1 MIMKKMSFRL
11 LVSCGILLCALAVA
25 AFAGQEPTP
34 SAFRTE
40 VSIQTASAGA
50 YVLSARVTDLASG
63 AVLAA
68 PSLKVP
74 ANEEAS
80 SESTVP
86 GGSISLT
93 GKVDPG
99 LHTATYTVRVM
110 HGNKVVAEHSAS
122 VAVQ

>member
-1 MIMKKMSFRL
+1 MKTSIRL
-11 LVSCGILLCALAVA
+11 LVSCGILLCALALA
-25 AFAGQEPTP
+25 AFAAQEPNP
-34 SAFRTE
+34 STFRTE

-50 YVLSARVTDLASG
+50 YLLSARVTDLASG

-68 PSLKVP
+68 PSLKLP

-93 GKVDPG
+93 GKVDSG

-110 HGNKVVAEHSAS
+110 HGSRVVAEHSAS

>member
-1 MIMKKMSFRL
+1 MKTSFRL
-11 LVSCGILLCALAVA
+11 LIPCGVLLCALTLA
-25 AFAGQEPTP
+25 AFAKQEPTP
-34 SAFRTE
+34 FRTE
-40 VSIQTASAGA
+40 VSIQTASAGV
-50 YVLSARVTDLASG
+50 YVLSARVTDLSSG
-63 AVLAA
+63 AVLAV

-110 HGNKVVAEHSAS
+110 HGSKVVAEHSAS

>member
-1 MIMKKMSFRL
+1 MKTSIRF
-11 LVSCGILLCALAVA
+11 LVSCGILLCGLALA
-25 AFAGQEPTP
+25 AFAAQEPTP

-40 VSIQTASAGA
+40 VSVQTAPAGA
-50 YVLSARVTDLASG
+50 YLLSARVTDLASG
-63 AVLAA
+63 TVLAA

-86 GGSISLT
+86 GGLISLT

-110 HGNKVVAEHSAS
+110 RGSKVVAEHSAS

>member
-1 MIMKKMSFRL
+1 MKTSIRL
-11 LVSCGILLCALAVA
+11 LISCGILLCALALA
-25 AFAGQEPTP
+25 AFAGQEPAP

-40 VSIQTASAGA
+40 VGIQTVSAGA
-50 YVLSARVTDLASG
+50 YVLSAQVMDLASG

-80 SESTVP
+80 AESTVP
-86 GGSISLT
+86 GGSVSLT
-93 GKVDPG
+93 GKVEPG

-110 HGNKVVAEHSAS
+110 HGSKVVAEHSAS